1 MDLRDVL
8 QRGDVWRGDAFSR
21 NGARNDARN
30 ETRNTSTL
38 GGAVATGNAALDA
51 QLAQGGWPRGAL
63 SELLFERPGIGEL
76 GLLLPALAE
85 LSQAGR
91 WQAWINPPY
100 LPYAP
105 ALSAAG
111 IELSRLLLL
120 RATDAREALWAAE
133 QCLRSR
139 VCGAVLIWPQAPDG
153 RQLRRLQLAA
163 EHGDALGLL
172 FRPLTD
178 AGQPSPATLRLGL
191 CPSERGLSIEVL
203 KQKGRFVSQHIV
215 I

>member
-1 MDLRDVL
+1 MNQPDMNLQDVL
-8 QRGDVWRGDAFSR
+8 QRGDIWRGDEFSQL
-21 NGARNDARN
+21 
-30 ETRNTSTL
+30 ETRSAA
-38 GGAVATGNAALDA
+38 GGNGGLPTGNAELDA

-63 SELLFERPGIGEL
+63 SEFLFERPGIGEL
-76 GLLLPALAE
+76 ALLLPALAD
-85 LSQAGR
+85 LSRAGR
-91 WQAWINPPY
+91 WQVWINPPY

-105 ALSAAG
+105 ALGAAG
-111 IELSRLLLL
+111 VELGRLLLL
-120 RATDAREALWAAE
+120 CATDAHEALWAAE

-172 FRPLTD
+172 FRPLAD
-178 AGQPSPATLRLGL
+178 ARHASPAALRLGL
-191 CPSERGLSIEVL
+191 HVSERGLTIEVL
-203 KQKGRFVSQHIV
+203 KQKGRFVSQPIV